1 MNFKIDNKD
10 YDSEKLSDK
19 GKIYFGKLQNLK
31 SKLQQITLEV
41 ADINVLQ
48 KHYSKLLKEEL
59 QALRD
64 LPSGLSTIEDVE
76 AVTWPT
82 KP

>member
-31 SKLQQITLEV
+31 SKLQQITLEIL
-41 ADINVLQ
+41 DINFLK
-48 KHYSKLLKEEL
+48 KHYSELLKEEL
-59 QALRD
+59 
-64 LPSGLSTIEDVE
+64 PKEEVK
-76 AVTWPT
+76 T
-82 KP
+82 KFPKP

>member
-41 ADINVLQ
+41 ADINVLK
-48 KHYSKLLKEEL
+48 KHYSELLKEEL
-59 QALRD
+59 
-64 LPSGLSTIEDVE
+64 PKEEVK
-76 AVTWPT
+76 T
-82 KP
+82 KFPKP

>member
-31 SKLQQITLEV
+31 SKLQQINLEII
-41 ADINVLQ
+41 DINILQ
-48 KHYSKLLKEEL
+48 KNYSELLKEEL
-59 QALRD
+59 
-64 LPSGLSTIEDVE
+64 PKEEVKSKF
-76 AVTWPT
+76 P

>member
-31 SKLQQITLEV
+31 SKLQQINLEII
-41 ADINVLQ
+41 DINILQ
-48 KHYSKLLKEEL
+48 KNYSELLKKELPNEE
-59 QALRD
+59 
-64 LPSGLSTIEDVE
+64 VK
-76 AVTWPT
+76 T
-82 KP
+82 KFPKP

>member
-41 ADINVLQ
+41 ADINVLK
-48 KHYSKLLKEEL
+48 KHYSELLKKELPKEE
-59 QALRD
+59 
-64 LPSGLSTIEDVE
+64 VK
-76 AVTWPT
+76 T
-82 KP
+82 KSPKP